1 MVVEDVPYR
10 SKARTRARN
19 VLSQWLEEGI
29 FVQWGRPLPNDHF
42 LAEYNRLGGS
52 RLTANW

>member
-42 LAEYNRLGGS
+42 LA
-52 RLTANW
+52 TASVVRG